1 MNLDPDADFMD
12 TKSEIKKL
20 RTQVDT
26 LRMELETERKLRL
39 EKHLNIKQFVDDIND
54 EFLVRY
60 YGEEGMKDSYKGF
73 G

>member
-1 MNLDPDADFMD
+1 
-12 TKSEIKKL
+12 
-20 RTQVDT
+20 
-26 LRMELETERKLRL
+26 MELETERKLRL